1 MLLRQLIPFIFIS
14 VLFSQDYLKIY
25 TISPDHKLFDEL
37 IKWLDPTINKKSG
50 DNLKQ
55 ILSKVEIYIFGET
68 KNSGHILIFHF
79 KNDDTPESF
88 YVDYEKSQKRKYLN
102 VKGRVF
108 DKLDDE
114 SLKSDLR
121 IINSDSVYNDIL
133 KLDYNDTRS
142 QVFSNDGANS
152 LLLNKLVTQDNYVI
166 VKIDST
172 NQYFSDLKSET
183 DPDSE
188 ILELINLDKGTK
200 QPLLPSNLKPNRFY
214 YESEDSL
221 IAHEMNIF
229 DYNNQKNRDLKFFK
243 ENDLDAPSTAS
254 THVPIEKGEKLIAQD
269 YLKVNSRGNMVPD
282 SMLIKVK
289 RKSSRTIDNLYKVNN
304 PQAVVAVKDSTKRF
318 PRRKINA
325 LVDQKYKDK
334 NFIMKDTEGDT
345 GRSNS
350 IRLEYWIA
358 GITFVI
364 TFFFLV

>member
-1 MLLRQLIPFIFIS
+1 MLLRRLIPFIFIS

-25 TISPDHKLFDEL
+25 TIPPDHKLFDEL
-37 IKWLDPTINKKSG
+37 IKWLNPTINKKSG

-102 VKGRVF
+102 VKGRIF
-108 DKLDDE
+108 DKLNDE
-114 SLKSDLR
+114 FLKSDLR
-121 IINSDSVYNDIL
+121 IINSDSVFNDIL
-133 KLDYNDTRS
+133 KLEYNNTYS
-142 QVFSNDGANS
+142 QVFSNKANS

-188 ILELINLDKGTK
+188 ILELINLDDGKK
-200 QPLLPSNLKPNRFY
+200 QPLLPTNLKPNRFY
-214 YESEDSL
+214 YESKDSL

-229 DYNNQKNRDLKFFK
+229 DYDNQKNRDLKFFK
-243 ENDLDAPSTAS
+243 EKDVEAPSTAS
-254 THVPIEKGEKLIAQD
+254 THVPIKKGEKLIEQD
-269 YLKVNSRGNMVPD
+269 YLEVNSRGNMLPD

-289 RKSSRTIDNLYKVNN
+289 RSSRRTIDNLYKVNN

-318 PRRKINA
+318 PRRNINA
-325 LVDQKYKDK
+325 LVDEKYKDK